1 MNESTEQVM
10 RGWRPCQ
17 PSPGLRKRIFASDP
31 APVEFA
37 RAPLDFAGLMRWVVP
52 ALGCCVVI
60 IGIALDPS
68 DDIPS
73 GAREPVG
80 ERQAAFSVEA
90 GRKGWGG
97 YKNTVPMKNLEWTLA
112 FRSSSSTDSF
122 VGSDTNMLRK

>member
-1 MNESTEQVM
+1 MFCTTAFQS
-10 RGWRPCQ
+10 
-17 PSPGLRKRIFASDP
+17 
-31 APVEFA
+31 
-37 RAPLDFAGLMRWVVP
+37 AGFMRWLVP
-52 ALGCCVVI
+52 ALGCCVVV

-80 ERQAAFSVEA
+80 EQQAAFSVEA

-97 YKNTVPMKNLEWTLA
+97 YKNTVPKKNLEWTLA

>member
-1 MNESTEQVM
+1 
-10 RGWRPCQ
+10 
-17 PSPGLRKRIFASDP
+17 
-31 APVEFA
+31 VEFA
-37 RAPLDFAGLMRWVVP
+37 RAPLDFAGLMRWLVP
-52 ALGCCVVI
+52 ALGCCVVV

-73 GAREPVG
+73 AAREPVG

-97 YKNTVPMKNLEWTLA
+97 YKNTVPKKNLEWTLA